1 MAKNLSTILRNP
13 SSPSALTVAYG
24 GTGSSTLTLNSV
36 ILGNGASAVQA
47 VAPGTT
53 GNVLTSN
60 GTTWVSG
67 SAPISLPTQTSN
79 SGKYLT
85 TDGASA
91 SWAAVTALP
100 TQTGN
105 SGLYLTTNG
114 TSASWAAVASGGGL
128 TSTDDTTTNASYYP
142 IVVTA
147 AGGNVAKTS
156 SSKYYFNPSLGTLY
170 ATGFSSLSDETQKTN
185 IVTIDNAL
193 YTVKQIE
200 SVKFEFKDGGKKSAG
215 VIAQQLEQILPD
227 LVNTA
232 DNGLKSVDY
241 SGLIGYLIGAVKELS
256 DKVEQLEAK

>member
-1 MAKNLSTILRNP
+1 MAKNLSTILRSP

-36 ILGNGASAVQA
+36 ILGNGTSAVQA
-47 VAPGTT
+47 VAPGTS

-67 SAPISLPTQTSN
+67 AAPISLPTQTSN

-85 TDGASA
+85 TNGTTA
-91 SWAAVTALP
+91 SWA
-100 TQTGN
+100 
-105 SGLYLTTNG
+105 S
-114 TSASWAAVASGGGL
+114 VAGFA
-128 TSTDDTTTNASYYP
+128 STDDVATNASYYP
-142 IVVTA
+142 IIVTA

-193 YTVKQIE
+193 TTVKQIE

>member
-24 GTGSSTLTLNSV
+24 GTGASTLTLNSV
-36 ILGNGASAVQA
+36 ILGNGTSAVQA
-47 VAPGTT
+47 VAPGTS

-67 SAPISLPTQTSN
+67 AAPISLPTQTSN

-85 TDGASA
+85 TDGTTA

-114 TSASWAAVASGGGL
+114 TTASWAAVAGFA
-128 TSTDDTTTNASYYP
+128 STDDVATNASYYP
-142 IVVTA
+142 IIVTA

-193 YTVKQIE
+193 TTVKQIN